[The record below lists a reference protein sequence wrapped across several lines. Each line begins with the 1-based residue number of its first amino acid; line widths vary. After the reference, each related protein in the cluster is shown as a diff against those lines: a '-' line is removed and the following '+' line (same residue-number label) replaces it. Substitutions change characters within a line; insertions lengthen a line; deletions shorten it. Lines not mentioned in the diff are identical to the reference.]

1 MLLFMLMIFISFH
14 NLTAQNFITK
24 WSFSNSAI
32 QLQFN
37 ALTAGDVNF
46 TWSATPSGN
55 SGSGSFNKPF
65 AGFVTISSLN
75 IAAGDVVT
83 LSLSPSNLRRFYINE
98 GSDRLKFIDIV
109 QWGSVPWSSM
119 AKAFAGC
126 NNMIMSAVDVP
137 NLSNVTDMDNMFKAA
152 HIFNGN
158 IANWDVSNISN
169 MTGLFYHAF
178 LFNQDISAWN
188 VSNVTNMSF
197 MFGSAE
203 AFNQDIGG
211 WNVSSVSNMSNMFNF
226 AFSFN
231 HQIGNWNVSNVLLM
245 ANMFSYAES
254 FNHSLGEWHL
264 NPNVTLGYLIG
275 NSGMSCS
282 TYSETLIGWQMNNPA
297 ITNRNINVQG
307 VQFGT
312 NAAPSRALLTNNQG
326 WIILGDSPSGF
337 NCSPCSLT
345 VNATGLQTTCGLN
358 DGTVTAN
365 PSGGSGYTFLWM
377 PGNHSTQ
384 TVNNL
389 AAGTY
394 NVTVTASGGC
404 TATASAIVGSSTGI
418 TTTAS
423 GTATTCGLNNG
434 AVTANPGGGSG
445 YTYLWTPGNHT
456 SQTVNNLGAGTYNVT
471 VTASG
476 GCTATASAIVGSS
489 TGITTTASGTAT
501 TCGLNN
507 GAVTAN
513 PGGGSGYT
521 YLWTPGN
528 HTSQMVNNLGAGTYN
543 VMVTATGGCTATAS
557 AMVNS
562 STGISTTANGTATTC
577 GLNNGSVTA
586 TPSGGSG
593 YTYLWTP
600 GNHTSQTVNNL
611 AAGTYNVTVTSANGC
626 ITTATATV
634 NSSTAITVMSS
645 VTNTTCGLNN
655 GSATASASGGS
666 GYIYNWSN
674 GGNTATINNLAAGA
688 YTVTVTSANGCT
700 NTATATVNASAG
712 ISVITNVVHESCSN
726 CDNGSATAT
735 AVGGSGYSYIWSN
748 GGSTQMINNLA
759 PGIYTVTVTSSNG
772 CTATANAVINAFGCP
787 SLNINM
793 TKTDPTCVGNCNG
806 IATAAG
812 SGGQSPYTYIWSNGG
827 TTQTLT
833 GLCAGIYTVTVT
845 DANQCP
851 EVASVT
857 LDPGVSISVIANG
870 TNTSCGL
877 NNGSVIANPAGGSG
891 YTYLWMPGNYT
902 TQTVNNLASGNY
914 NVSVTS
920 NNGCTATASAMV
932 GSSTGISATASG
944 TTTSCGQNNGSITA
958 TPTGGSGYA
967 YLWMPGNYTTQT
979 VNNLAAGTYNVTVT
993 ATGGCTSTASTF
1005 VNSSIGITTTANGN
1019 TTTCGQNNGSITATP
1034 TGGSGYTYLWMP
1046 GNYTTQT
1053 VNNLAAGTYSV
1064 TVTATGGCAATAS
1077 AIVNSSTAITA
1088 MTSVTHESC
1097 NNCNDGLASVTPS
1110 GGSGYTYL
1118 WSNGGSSQAI
1128 TGLVPGTYTVTVT
1141 SGGCSTTASAVVNS
1155 FGCPTIN
1162 LTTTITKAV
1171 CFGQNGTA
1179 IVSPSGGAAPY
1190 TFQWS
1195 NNGTTAMITAA
1206 AGIYTVLVTDKNGCA
1221 NSTSVTIT
1229 EPSQI
1234 LATVTSTS
1242 ESCTGDCD
1250 GTAIISTS
1258 GGTAPYAFL
1267 WASGNTSDTMVA
1279 LCPGEY
1285 FATISDAHGC
1295 GTIAAVAIGP
1305 GMMVLPAITGDTF
1318 VCFGESGELQ
1328 VNQYDS
1334 YLWNTGD
1341 TSKAI
1346 SWNEAGIYSVTV
1358 TINGCIGGDTIEVNP
1373 GNELILMLDVTEGN
1387 IIKALAMGGQAP
1399 YNYLWS
1405 DGSTTDSL
1413 QVTVS
1418 GTNIVTVSDSDNCS
1432 VTDSLSVNI
1441 SSIFESGKESIRV
1454 YPNPTE
1460 SFIYINL
1467 PLGVSTEAISVFAIS
1482 GTQVLAPIV
1491 NNVAIDV
1498 SDLFPGTYFL
1508 RINTDKKFY
1517 TATFSKM

>member
-1 MLLFMLMIFISFH
+1 MIFISFH

-456 SQTVNNLGAGTYNVT
+456 RQT
-471 VTASG
+471 
-476 GCTATASAIVGSS
+476 
-489 TGITTTASGTAT
+489 
-501 TCGLNN
+501 
-507 GAVTAN
+507 
-513 PGGGSGYT
+513 
-521 YLWTPGN
+521 
-528 HTSQMVNNLGAGTYN
+528 VNNLGAGTYN

-674 GGNTATINNLAAGA
+674 GGNTATINNLA
-688 YTVTVTSANGCT
+688 
-700 NTATATVNASAG
+700 
-712 ISVITNVVHESCSN
+712 
-726 CDNGSATAT
+726 
-735 AVGGSGYSYIWSN
+735 
-748 GGSTQMINNLA
+748 A

-1034 TGGSGYTYLWMP
+1034 TGGSGYSYLWMP

-1358 TINGCIGGDTIEVNP
+1358 TINGCIGGDTIEVNS

>member
-1 MLLFMLMIFISFH
+1 MIFISFH

-456 SQTVNNLGAGTYNVT
+456 SQTVNNLGAGTYNV
-471 VTASG
+471 
-476 GCTATASAIVGSS
+476 
-489 TGITTTASGTAT
+489 
-501 TCGLNN
+501 N
-507 GAVTAN
+507 
-513 PGGGSGYT
+513 
-521 YLWTPGN
+521 
-528 HTSQMVNNLGAGTYN
+528 
-543 VMVTATGGCTATAS
+543 VTATGGCTATAS

-993 ATGGCTSTASTF
+993 ATGGC
-1005 VNSSIGITTTANGN
+1005 
-1019 TTTCGQNNGSITATP
+1019 
-1034 TGGSGYTYLWMP
+1034 
-1046 GNYTTQT
+1046 
-1053 VNNLAAGTYSV
+1053 
-1064 TVTATGGCAATAS
+1064 AATAS

-1358 TINGCIGGDTIEVNP
+1358 TINGCIGGDTIEVNS

>member
-1 MLLFMLMIFISFH
+1 MI
-14 NLTAQNFITK
+14 A
-24 WSFSNSAI
+24 
-32 QLQFN
+32 
-37 ALTAGDVNF
+37 
-46 TWSATPSGN
+46 
-55 SGSGSFNKPF
+55 
-65 AGFVTISSLN
+65 
-75 IAAGDVVT
+75 
-83 LSLSPSNLRRFYINE
+83 
-98 GSDRLKFIDIV
+98 
-109 QWGSVPWSSM
+109 
-119 AKAFAGC
+119 
-126 NNMIMSAVDVP
+126 
-137 NLSNVTDMDNMFKAA
+137 
-152 HIFNGN
+152 
-158 IANWDVSNISN
+158 
-169 MTGLFYHAF
+169 
-178 LFNQDISAWN
+178 
-188 VSNVTNMSF
+188 
-197 MFGSAE
+197 
-203 AFNQDIGG
+203 
-211 WNVSSVSNMSNMFNF
+211 
-226 AFSFN
+226 
-231 HQIGNWNVSNVLLM
+231 
-245 ANMFSYAES
+245 
-254 FNHSLGEWHL
+254 
-264 NPNVTLGYLIG
+264 
-275 NSGMSCS
+275 
-282 TYSETLIGWQMNNPA
+282 
-297 ITNRNINVQG
+297 
-307 VQFGT
+307 
-312 NAAPSRALLTNNQG
+312 
-326 WIILGDSPSGF
+326 
-337 NCSPCSLT
+337 
-345 VNATGLQTTCGLN
+345 
-358 DGTVTAN
+358 
-365 PSGGSGYTFLWM
+365 
-377 PGNHSTQ
+377 
-384 TVNNL
+384 
-389 AAGTY
+389 
-394 NVTVTASGGC
+394 
-404 TATASAIVGSSTGI
+404 
-418 TTTAS
+418 
-423 GTATTCGLNNG
+423 
-434 AVTANPGGGSG
+434 
-445 YTYLWTPGNHT
+445 
-456 SQTVNNLGAGTYNVT
+456 
-471 VTASG
+471 
-476 GCTATASAIVGSS
+476 
-489 TGITTTASGTAT
+489 
-501 TCGLNN
+501 
-507 GAVTAN
+507 
-513 PGGGSGYT
+513 
-521 YLWTPGN
+521 
-528 HTSQMVNNLGAGTYN
+528 
-543 VMVTATGGCTATAS
+543 
-557 AMVNS
+557 
-562 STGISTTANGTATTC
+562 
-577 GLNNGSVTA
+577 
-586 TPSGGSG
+586 
-593 YTYLWTP
+593 
-600 GNHTSQTVNNL
+600 
-611 AAGTYNVTVTSANGC
+611 
-626 ITTATATV
+626 
-634 NSSTAITVMSS
+634 
-645 VTNTTCGLNN
+645 
-655 GSATASASGGS
+655 
-666 GYIYNWSN
+666 
-674 GGNTATINNLAAGA
+674 
-688 YTVTVTSANGCT
+688 
-700 NTATATVNASAG
+700 
-712 ISVITNVVHESCSN
+712 
-726 CDNGSATAT
+726 
-735 AVGGSGYSYIWSN
+735 
-748 GGSTQMINNLA
+748 
-759 PGIYTVTVTSSNG
+759 
-772 CTATANAVINAFGCP
+772 
-787 SLNINM
+787 
-793 TKTDPTCVGNCNG
+793 
-806 IATAAG
+806 
-812 SGGQSPYTYIWSNGG
+812 
-827 TTQTLT
+827 

-944 TTTSCGQNNGSITA
+944 TTTS
-958 TPTGGSGYA
+958 
-967 YLWMPGNYTTQT
+967 
-979 VNNLAAGTYNVTVT
+979 
-993 ATGGCTSTASTF
+993 
-1005 VNSSIGITTTANGN
+1005 
-1019 TTTCGQNNGSITATP
+1019 CGQNNGSITATP

-1358 TINGCIGGDTIEVNP
+1358 TINGCIGGDTIEVNS

>member
-456 SQTVNNLGAGTYNVT
+456 SQK
-471 VTASG
+471 
-476 GCTATASAIVGSS
+476 
-489 TGITTTASGTAT
+489 
-501 TCGLNN
+501 
-507 GAVTAN
+507 
-513 PGGGSGYT
+513 
-521 YLWTPGN
+521 
-528 HTSQMVNNLGAGTYN
+528 VNNLGAGTYN

-979 VNNLAAGTYNVTVT
+979 VKK
-993 ATGGCTSTASTF
+993 
-1005 VNSSIGITTTANGN
+1005 
-1019 TTTCGQNNGSITATP
+1019 
-1034 TGGSGYTYLWMP
+1034 
-1046 GNYTTQT
+1046 
-1053 VNNLAAGTYSV
+1053 LAAGTYSV

-1358 TINGCIGGDTIEVNP
+1358 TINGCIGGDTIEVNS

>member
-1 MLLFMLMIFISFH
+1 MIFISFH

-169 MTGLFYHAF
+169 MTSLFYHAF

-456 SQTVNNLGAGTYNVT
+456 SQK
-471 VTASG
+471 
-476 GCTATASAIVGSS
+476 
-489 TGITTTASGTAT
+489 
-501 TCGLNN
+501 
-507 GAVTAN
+507 
-513 PGGGSGYT
+513 
-521 YLWTPGN
+521 
-528 HTSQMVNNLGAGTYN
+528 VNNLGAGTYN

-634 NSSTAITVMSS
+634 KSSTAITVMSS

-674 GGNTATINNLAAGA
+674 GGNTATINNLAAGS

-958 TPTGGSGYA
+958 TPTGGSGYS

-979 VNNLAAGTYNVTVT
+979 VNNLAAGTYN
-993 ATGGCTSTASTF
+993 
-1005 VNSSIGITTTANGN
+1005 
-1019 TTTCGQNNGSITATP
+1019 
-1034 TGGSGYTYLWMP
+1034 
-1046 GNYTTQT
+1046 
-1053 VNNLAAGTYSV
+1053 V

-1358 TINGCIGGDTIEVNP
+1358 TINGCIGGDTIEVNS

>member
-1 MLLFMLMIFISFH
+1 MIFISFH

-389 AAGTY
+389 A
-394 NVTVTASGGC
+394 
-404 TATASAIVGSSTGI
+404 
-418 TTTAS
+418 
-423 GTATTCGLNNG
+423 
-434 AVTANPGGGSG
+434 
-445 YTYLWTPGNHT
+445 
-456 SQTVNNLGAGTYNVT
+456 AGTYNVT

-979 VNNLAAGTYNVTVT
+979 VNNLAAGTY
-993 ATGGCTSTASTF
+993 
-1005 VNSSIGITTTANGN
+1005 
-1019 TTTCGQNNGSITATP
+1019 
-1034 TGGSGYTYLWMP
+1034 
-1046 GNYTTQT
+1046 
-1053 VNNLAAGTYSV
+1053 SV

-1358 TINGCIGGDTIEVNP
+1358 TINGCIGGDTIEVNS

>member
-1 MLLFMLMIFISFH
+1 MIFISFH

-456 SQTVNNLGAGTYNVT
+456 SQ
-471 VTASG
+471 
-476 GCTATASAIVGSS
+476 
-489 TGITTTASGTAT
+489 
-501 TCGLNN
+501 
-507 GAVTAN
+507 
-513 PGGGSGYT
+513 
-521 YLWTPGN
+521 
-528 HTSQMVNNLGAGTYN
+528 MVNNLGAGTYN

-700 NTATATVNASAG
+700 NTATATVNASA
-712 ISVITNVVHESCSN
+712 
-726 CDNGSATAT
+726 
-735 AVGGSGYSYIWSN
+735 
-748 GGSTQMINNLA
+748 
-759 PGIYTVTVTSSNG
+759 
-772 CTATANAVINAFGCP
+772 
-787 SLNINM
+787 
-793 TKTDPTCVGNCNG
+793 
-806 IATAAG
+806 
-812 SGGQSPYTYIWSNGG
+812 
-827 TTQTLT
+827 
-833 GLCAGIYTVTVT
+833 
-845 DANQCP
+845 
-851 EVASVT
+851 
-857 LDPGVSISVIANG
+857 
-870 TNTSCGL
+870 
-877 NNGSVIANPAGGSG
+877 
-891 YTYLWMPGNYT
+891 
-902 TQTVNNLASGNY
+902 
-914 NVSVTS
+914 
-920 NNGCTATASAMV
+920 
-932 GSSTGISATASG
+932 
-944 TTTSCGQNNGSITA
+944 
-958 TPTGGSGYA
+958 
-967 YLWMPGNYTTQT
+967 
-979 VNNLAAGTYNVTVT
+979 
-993 ATGGCTSTASTF
+993 
-1005 VNSSIGITTTANGN
+1005 
-1019 TTTCGQNNGSITATP
+1019 
-1034 TGGSGYTYLWMP
+1034 
-1046 GNYTTQT
+1046 
-1053 VNNLAAGTYSV
+1053 
-1064 TVTATGGCAATAS
+1064 
-1077 AIVNSSTAITA
+1077 
-1088 MTSVTHESC
+1088 
-1097 NNCNDGLASVTPS
+1097 
-1110 GGSGYTYL
+1110 
-1118 WSNGGSSQAI
+1118 
-1128 TGLVPGTYTVTVT
+1128 
-1141 SGGCSTTASAVVNS
+1141 
-1155 FGCPTIN
+1155 
-1162 LTTTITKAV
+1162 
-1171 CFGQNGTA
+1171 
-1179 IVSPSGGAAPY
+1179 
-1190 TFQWS
+1190 
-1195 NNGTTAMITAA
+1195 
-1206 AGIYTVLVTDKNGCA
+1206 
-1221 NSTSVTIT
+1221 
-1229 EPSQI
+1229 
-1234 LATVTSTS
+1234 
-1242 ESCTGDCD
+1242 
-1250 GTAIISTS
+1250 
-1258 GGTAPYAFL
+1258 
-1267 WASGNTSDTMVA
+1267 
-1279 LCPGEY
+1279 
-1285 FATISDAHGC
+1285 
-1295 GTIAAVAIGP
+1295 
-1305 GMMVLPAITGDTF
+1305 
-1318 VCFGESGELQ
+1318 
-1328 VNQYDS
+1328 
-1334 YLWNTGD
+1334 
-1341 TSKAI
+1341 
-1346 SWNEAGIYSVTV
+1346 
-1358 TINGCIGGDTIEVNP
+1358 
-1373 GNELILMLDVTEGN
+1373 
-1387 IIKALAMGGQAP
+1387 
-1399 YNYLWS
+1399 
-1405 DGSTTDSL
+1405 
-1413 QVTVS
+1413 
-1418 GTNIVTVSDSDNCS
+1418 
-1432 VTDSLSVNI
+1432 
-1441 SSIFESGKESIRV
+1441 
-1454 YPNPTE
+1454 
-1460 SFIYINL
+1460 
-1467 PLGVSTEAISVFAIS
+1467 
-1482 GTQVLAPIV
+1482 
-1491 NNVAIDV
+1491 
-1498 SDLFPGTYFL
+1498 
-1508 RINTDKKFY
+1508 
-1517 TATFSKM
+1517 